1 MTRAQRLKRVIGI
14 DLGTCLACGG
24 AIRIIACV
32 ETLIPSRRSLH
43 TWMRK
48 GLSPGFRGGRRA
60 GRGPSR
66 NCSADSDH
74 LINTTLVCDASGA
87 ATVAVGPVVGPVVGE
102 RRKTFP

>member
-14 DLGTCLACGG
+14 DLETCPACGG

-32 ETLIPSRRSLH
+32 EDPDTIEQILTHLNAKGAEPGVPSR
-43 TWMRK
+43 
-48 GLSPGFRGGRRA
+48 RRA

-66 NCSADSDH
+66 NCSADSGH

-87 ATVAVGPVVGPVVGE
+87 ATVAVGPVVGE
-102 RRKTFP
+102 WRKTCP